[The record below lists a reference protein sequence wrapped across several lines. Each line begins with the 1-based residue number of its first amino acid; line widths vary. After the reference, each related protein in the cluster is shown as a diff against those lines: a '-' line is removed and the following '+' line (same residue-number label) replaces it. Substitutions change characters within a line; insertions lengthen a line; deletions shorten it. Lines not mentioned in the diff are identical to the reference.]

1 MVVSFLNKI
10 YDRIVFEIEESNE
23 KIKFLFFK
31 YIFMFVKYKFK
42 YKIQFFF
49 YFLKFVR
56 VLLNIVKGFDLLEM
70 DKLIV
75 SKLIF

>member
-1 MVVSFLNKI
+1 MIVELLDLLMVVSFLNKI

-42 YKIQFFF
+42 YKI
-49 YFLKFVR
+49 
-56 VLLNIVKGFDLLEM
+56 
-70 DKLIV
+70 
-75 SKLIF
+75 